1 MENKLEQ
8 LLNSLIEKGWKPFGK
23 GWLNL
28 RRLSGI
34 HKWWL
39 LLHEPSTRVADNYSL
54 RDIVSKSSGLWQFVC
69 ENNLA
74 PIVATEE
81 WIKHYYKDIDD
92 DNLISWENI
101 QPTTEYEYRLIET
114 SLKNE
119 DELEQFLLDN
129 IIINEQA

>member
-8 LLNSLIEKGWKPFGK
+8 LLNTLIQKWWKPFGK

-28 RRLSGI
+28 RKLSGI
-34 HKWWL
+34 HQWWL
-39 LLHEPSTRVADNYSL
+39 LLHEPSTRVADNYSF
-54 RDIVSKSSGLWQFVC
+54 RDIVSKSSWLWQFVC
-69 ENNLA
+69 ENGMVK
-74 PIVATEE
+74 PVV
-81 WIKHYYKDIDD
+81 DIISICSYSHFTDD
-92 DNLISWENI
+92 HEDCGWDETF
-101 QPTTEYEYRLIET
+101 PEYRLIET